1 LRTGWSGIVVGLVG
15 LYLAIGPSI
24 STPLT
29 LQSFIAVQVTIRAI
43 GFVLLLVAGYLLM
56 RKSPRR

>member
-1 LRTGWSGIVVGLVG
+1 MRTGWSGIVVGLVG

-43 GFVLLLVAGYLLM
+43 GFVLLLIAGYLLM
-56 RKSPRR
+56 RPSARK